1 MQIVVAI
8 LGAIAAISSYWFTV
22 RRIGNTVG
30 KAFDAAERPPR
41 TCLGRLFSS
50 KASESP
56 ITAIDD
62 PRTAAVVM
70 AVAIAG
76 GQRGL
81 NDAQTAELY
90 RVMRDILQVDDP
102 EEEFTF
108 ARWVAREVPD
118 ANSIS
123 LRLSTLWNGVLNL
136 DERRQLVE
144 LVRDV
149 ASAGNKLTQLQADA
163 IDRLKARLVLS
174 S

>member
-1 MQIVVAI
+1 
-8 LGAIAAISSYWFTV
+8 
-22 RRIGNTVG
+22 
-30 KAFDAAERPPR
+30 
-41 TCLGRLFSS
+41 
-50 KASESP
+50 
-56 ITAIDD
+56 
-62 PRTAAVVM
+62 M